1 MNGLTLIMLC
11 HVTGQ
16 GTFCLHADGFT
27 LNAQILISDLGDTPL
42 IYSALTCHCPHILLA
57 SDKSFLISNSSET
70 CLSTQFTIT
79 TAALLL
85 VVPLRA
91 DLKSGH
97 YK

>member
-27 LNAQILISDLGDTPL
+27 LNAQILVSDLGDTPL

-57 SDKSFLISNSSET
+57 SDKSFLISNSSGI
-70 CLSTQFTIT
+70 CCPLSSP
-79 TAALLL
+79 LLQQ
-85 VVPLRA
+85 P
-91 DLKSGH
+91 
-97 YK
+97 

>member
-11 HVTGQ
+11 HVSGQ

-42 IYSALTCHCPHILLA
+42 IYSALTCHCPHKLLA
-57 SDKSFLISNSSET
+57 SDKSFLISRFIGDM
-70 CLSTQFTIT
+70 LSTQFTIT
-79 TAALLL
+79 TAALIL